1 MKNKYVLKDQVF
13 HIRVELNQKYY
24 DTAPYIKVWRVN
36 GMRVQFEVVD
46 DFSMSSSGIKVHK
59 SEKRDFKLAVKAAV
73 AIGNIEDQWVNI
85 GVFLKNIIK
94 SLKKRV

>member
-1 MKNKYVLKDQVF
+1 
-13 HIRVELNQKYY
+13 
-24 DTAPYIKVWRVN
+24 
-36 GMRVQFEVVD
+36 
-46 DFSMSSSGIKVHK
+46 
-59 SEKRDFKLAVKAAV
+59 V